1 MILSDADGLLMVYRI
16 LVAECPCLVCIPTT
30 TTNTILSLIHMAFT
44 TNTRNLLLLVS

>member
-1 MILSDADGLLMVYRI
+1 MILADADGLLMVYRI
-16 LVAECPCLVCIPTT
+16 LVAECPCLVRIPT